1 MKFIFIFPLV
11 FICFSAFAQKTE
23 LVLIDS
29 IVNTLPAL
37 NDDSNKV
44 KSLAKIAETYLN
56 LDPAK
61 GIDYAKD
68 GLVIAEKLKWIRGTA
83 RLNNLLG
90 LLVGDTGNNTRAR
103 VYFEKSYALNK
114 TLGPSFSMI
123 SNLNNIGRS
132 YQRESQYSMALDYFL
147 KALSIAEE
155 LKSDQQ
161 IALVCTNLTASYV
174 TQNDYAK
181 ALAYGEMTL
190 KYAKLSNT
198 PDNIGKALMNLSV
211 IKADLKDT
219 AAAKDYIGQSLQVY
233 EAMGK
238 KTAVAM
244 ALAVKATLF
253 YPDYKEA
260 IDQMLKAQ
268 QLLDEIG
275 PSSLSSIGNLSNL
288 GRAYYELSRQSQ
300 APEKNELL
308 NKAISNLNRGI
319 LLSKQTANAEYLAN
333 MYKTLSNVEEERGEY
348 RPALNNFRSYY
359 AINDSL
365 FSQDKKNELAALEN
379 KHKIDLK
386 DQEIA
391 ISKLMLTNQQ
401 RTLLGLV
408 IGLILLGFIGT
419 LLVWQNRMRK
429 KTNTAL
435 LALNNRLDEANKIK
449 TRFFGILS
457 HDLRSPISNLMNYLY
472 LLRNEPGQLSTE
484 EQVDSQQQISQSTE
498 ELLQTLET
506 MLLWSKDQMDHF
518 KPDIRMIT
526 VNALFDYLQK
536 FFAPGGQENIRFSNP
551 ENLQI
556 LTDENYLKVIMQNLT
571 SNAIKAVPHTAD
583 ASIAWKARK
592 EGKQILLSI
601 SDNGPGINEQQV
613 KAIYNETDGFNAK
626 TGFGFHLIRDLAK
639 AIHFKIAVDS
649 KPGMGTTFILS
660 TIVYE
665 YSV

>member
-1 MKFIFIFPLV
+1 M
-11 FICFSAFAQKTE
+11 
-23 LVLIDS
+23 
-29 IVNTLPAL
+29 
-37 NDDSNKV
+37 
-44 KSLAKIAETYLN
+44 
-56 LDPAK
+56 
-61 GIDYAKD
+61 
-68 GLVIAEKLKWIRGTA
+68 
-83 RLNNLLG
+83 NNLLG

-132 YQRESQYSMALDYFL
+132 YQREAEYSMALDYFL
-147 KALSIAEE
+147 KALSIAEQ

-174 TQNDYAK
+174 TQKNFTK
-181 ALAYGEMTL
+181 GLAYGEMAL

-211 IKADLKDT
+211 IKSETKDT
-219 AAAKDYIGQSLQVY
+219 AAAKDYIGRSLQVY

-238 KTAVAM
+238 KTAIAM
-244 ALAVKATLF
+244 ALATKATLF

-260 IDQMLKAQ
+260 IAQMIKAQ

-275 PSSLSSIGNLSNL
+275 PSSLPSIGNLSNL
-288 GRAYYELSRQSQ
+288 GRAYYELSRQRQ
-300 APEKNELL
+300 GTEKNELL

-319 LLSKQTANAEYLAN
+319 QLSKQTANVEYLAN
-333 MYKTLSNVEEERGEY
+333 MYLTLSNVEEEQGEY
-348 RPALNNFRSYY
+348 KPALNNFRSYFV
-359 AINDSL
+359 INDSL
-365 FSQDKKNELAALEN
+365 FSQDKKNELAALES

-401 RTLLGLV
+401 RTLLGLI
-408 IGLILLGFIGT
+408 IGLILLGFIGA

-435 LALNNRLDEANKIK
+435 MVLNNKLDEANKIK
-449 TRFFGILS
+449 TKFFGILS
-457 HDLRSPISNLMNYLY
+457 HDLRSPISSLMNYLY
-472 LLRNEPGQLSTE
+472 LLKNEPEQLSTDE
-484 EQVDSQQQISQSTE
+484 RVNSQQQISQSTE

-506 MLLWSKDQMDHF
+506 TLLWSKDQMDHF
-518 KPDIRMIT
+518 KPDIRMIP
-526 VNALFDYLQK
+526 VNGLFDYLQK
-536 FFAPGGQENIRFSNP
+536 FFAHGGQMDISFSNP

-571 SNAIKAVPHTAD
+571 SNALKAVPHTTAG
-583 ASIAWKARK
+583 SITWKARK
-592 EGKQILLSI
+592 EDKQIILSI
-601 SDNGPGINEQQV
+601 SDNGPGINEEQV
-613 KAIYNETDGFNAK
+613 KAIYNEVDGFNAK
-626 TGFGFHLIRDLAK
+626 TGFGFHLVRDLAK
-639 AIHFKIAVDS
+639 AIHFTIAVDS

-660 TIVYE
+660 TIAYE
-665 YSV
+665 FSA